1 MAWLLGSRRRHLQPR
16 RRLDSTQT
24 TSPRLASRS
33 ARRSIPRRVWM
44 LAATVPVFQFLEAA
58 TDETQH
64 LIDYGFD
71 DDPAASSS
79 SP

>member
-1 MAWLLGSRRRHLQPR
+1 
-16 RRLDSTQT
+16 
-24 TSPRLASRS
+24 
-33 ARRSIPRRVWM
+33 M